1 MSCCGAANVAYI
13 LGCSLLLAAL
23 VRFFRGNLI
32 QLNSAWGR
40 LEAAD
45 FSQSHLALIGLENM
59 NDRPVRFGLVGFGA
73 WGQHH
78 ANAIQVTDGAELVAV
93 SASSQASADSAKK
106 TYEAVDVYTDYRE
119 MVQRSDL
126 DVIDVVVPSYLHHE
140 VASAVLRA
148 DKHLLLEKPMGVS
161 LQECDEMIQ
170 LASDRELMLAVGH
183 ELRLSSMWGKAKEM
197 IDEGFIGDPLYALV
211 ELSRNPYRQGAN
223 GWRYDIDR
231 VGSWVLEEPIH
242 FFDLARWYL
251 QSNGNPSSVYASAN
265 SRQPGHPEL
274 QDNFSA
280 IMHFDGGAYAV
291 VSQTLAAFEHHQ
303 TIKVTGTKGALWASW
318 SGAMDRTRHPTF
330 SLRAF
335 DGETVQTVPIDK
347 PTGELFELEDQ
358 IARMVD
364 AFQNGRELHCTGKDG
379 RWSVAM
385 CLAAEASIRSGKPE
399 LIRQSS

>member
-1 MSCCGAANVAYI
+1 
-13 LGCSLLLAAL
+13 
-23 VRFFRGNLI
+23 
-32 QLNSAWGR
+32 
-40 LEAAD
+40 
-45 FSQSHLALIGLENM
+45 M

-78 ANAIQVTDGAELVAV
+78 ANAIAVTEGAELVSVA
-93 SASSQASADSAKK
+93 ASSQASADLAKEK
-106 TYEAVDVYTDYRE
+106 YPSVNVFTDYRE
-119 MVQRSDL
+119 MVSSGEL
-126 DVIDVVVPSYLHHE
+126 DVVDVVVPSHLHHE
-140 VASAVLRA
+140 VSMSVLGSG
-148 DKHLLLEKPMGVS
+148 KHLLLEKPMGLS
-161 LQECDEMIQ
+161 LSECDEMIAAATQ
-170 LASDRELMLAVGH
+170 RECIFAVGH
-183 ELRLSSMWGKAKEM
+183 ELRLSSMWGKVKSM
-197 IDEGFIGDPLYALV
+197 IDDGFIGDPLYALV
-211 ELSRNPYRQGAN
+211 ELSRNPYRQGAK

-251 QSNGNPSSVYASAN
+251 ESNGDPSSVYATAN

-303 TIKVTGTKGALWASW
+303 TIKITGTKGAMWASW

-335 DGETVQTVPIDK
+335 DGETVQNVPIDK

-364 AFQNGRELHCTGKDG
+364 AIGKGVPLHCTGKDG

-385 CLAAEASIRSGKPE
+385 CLAADASIQSGKPE
-399 LIRQSS
+399 LI